1 MPLFYSIPLFLGSLA
16 LLLGGS
22 VMLSRG
28 LGRLGRRLSI
38 PGQLLGFITA
48 LGADSPEI
56 SSTIVALLA
65 GKTDVG
71 VGVVFG
77 SNLFNLAALL
87 GLTAVIAGRISIR
100 RNAVLLDGSVGVL
113 VTGCAMLLVLGA
125 APPAL
130 VVGLL
135 LTLLTVYVL
144 LLALPRKRVDR
155 LPLPSPWKRFVL
167 SAARETEEHGRELQE
182 VEAAEEEE
190 GQAQAGAQRPSR
202 HPIEDPPESMG
213 KLSAYVLGALTV
225 IVLSSVGL
233 VRSTSSLTAGWLP
246 EGLLGTLVIAA
257 LTGIPNIYTATRLA
271 LRHRGSAVMT
281 EAMNSNNLNIL
292 VGLSIPSLLFGGMLA
307 HTAGG
312 YLDTAWLFAMTVGVV
327 SLLAASKGL
336 SRRQGVLVILA
347 YLAFVGVRV
356 WLSVAGV

>member
-22 VMLSRG
+22 MLLARVLS
-28 LGRLGRRLSI
+28 RLGRRLSI

-77 SNLFNLAALL
+77 SNLFNLATLL
-87 GLTAVIAGRISIR
+87 GVTAVIAGRISIR

-125 APPAL
+125 TSPAL
-130 VVGLL
+130 IAGLL
-135 LTLLTVYVL
+135 LTLLAVYVL
-144 LLALPRKRVDR
+144 LLALPGERLDR
-155 LPLPSPWKRFVL
+155 LPLPSAWKRFVL
-167 SAARETEEHGRELQE
+167 SAARETEEHGQELQE
-182 VEAAEEEE
+182 AEEEE
-190 GQAQAGAQRPSR
+190 GRAEVGAQGRSR
-202 HPIEDPPESMG
+202 HPVDDPPESMG
-213 KLSAYVLGALTV
+213 KLSAQVLGALAV
-225 IVLSSVGL
+225 IVLSSIGL

-257 LTGIPNIYTATRLA
+257 LTGIPNLYTATRLA

-281 EAMNSNNLNIL
+281 EAMNSNSLNIL
-292 VGLSIPSLLFGGMLA
+292 IGLSIPSLLFGGMLA

-327 SLLAASKGL
+327 CLLAASKGL

-347 YLAFVGVRV
+347 YLAFVAVRV
-356 WLSVAGV
+356 WLSVVGV